1 MKYFGTDGI
10 RGKVNETITVDIAYK
25 VGSFL
30 AHYFAKENKHPKVV
44 LGYDT
49 RLSKDVLA
57 SAVSAGLCAHGADVY
72 TLKVT
77 STPNV
82 AHALKSDMFDC
93 GIMISASHNPYYDNG
108 IKVFNASGEKL
119 DATLELMIEDYIDG
133 KVSIDL
139 ANSDA
144 IGQVIDFEQG
154 KIDYIKYIDESISK
168 SSLSKIKIALD
179 LANGSASALHQMLAD
194 TLGIDFEV
202 INAKPDGININTD
215 CGSTHPQQLQTFV
228 LENKCDL
235 GLAFDGDADRV
246 IAVDNLGRI
255 VDGDLIMYLCAKHL
269 KQQGMLKH
277 NHVVTTIMSNIGL
290 YKAFDNLGIDYCKVN
305 VGDKY
310 VYAKMKEEDYSLGGE
325 QSGHIIFKDKA
336 TTGDGILTGL
346 LLAQI
351 VAQDDKTFAL
361 LVDEVTIYPQLLKN
375 IIVKDKNALLADKR
389 LLDLVESIDNTL
401 KGDGRVLVRASGTEQ
416 MVRVMVEAATVDI
429 CELYVTQMSDL
440 VTELNKEMN

>member
-30 AHYFAKENKHPKVV
+30 AYHFSKETKHPKVV

-49 RLSKDVLA
+49 RISKDVLA

-72 TLKVT
+72 TLQVT

-82 AHALKSDMFDC
+82 AHALKSKAFDC

-108 IKVFNASGEKL
+108 IKVFNAQGEKL
-119 DATLELMIEDYIDG
+119 DAQIELMIEAYIDG
-133 KVSIDL
+133 MTTINYADS
-139 ANSDA
+139 NA
-144 IGQVIDFEQG
+144 IGQVIDFKQG
-154 KIDYIKYIDESISK
+154 KMDYVKYIEDSVDK
-168 SSLSKIKIALD
+168 TALSKIKIALD
-179 LANGSASALHQMLAD
+179 LANGSACALYQMLAN
-194 TLGIDFEV
+194 TLDMNFEV
-202 INAKPDGININTD
+202 INANPDGININTQ
-215 CGSTHPQQLQTFV
+215 CGSTHPEQLQAFV
-228 LENKCDL
+228 LENKCDI

-246 IAVDNLGRI
+246 IAVDNLGHI

-269 KQQGMLKH
+269 KQQGLLKH

-290 YKAFDNLGIDYCKVN
+290 YKAFDTLGIEYCKVN

-310 VYAKMKEEDYSLGGE
+310 VYAKMKQEDYSLGGE

-351 VAQDDKTFAL
+351 VAQDKKSFAQ
-361 LVDEVTIYPQLLKN
+361 LVEEVTIYPQLLKN
-375 IIVKDKNALLADKR
+375 IIVKDKVLLLADTQ
-389 LLDLVESIDNTL
+389 LLALVEAIEKQL
-401 KGDGRVLVRASGTEQ
+401 EGDGRVLVRASGTEQ
-416 MVRVMVEAATVDI
+416 MVRVMVEAATLDI
-429 CELYVTQMSDL
+429 CELYVEQL
-440 VTELNKEMN
+440 VELVKQLDSKMN